1 MLLRPFGGIFAP
13 GIDLDVSDVARGGS
27 GFPQVVGVLGF
38 LGAQVL
44 LLVSWTLGYHRNDQ
58 IDGRHFVVA
67 VGSAEHDR
75 DGSCAPI
82 HQMVHLRPE
91 LAPVGGTFPGFLAS
105 QRGCRVLGIHRLPPP
120 ADPCTLFGIVVGHPL
135 HQLLEDA
142 HLPPALETLVDNTG
156 GDSEPLAVHSL
167 PLASRP
173 QSTYHT

>member
-67 VGSAEHDR
+67 VGAHERDR
-75 DGSCAPI
+75 DGSAAL
-82 HQMVHLRPE
+82 VDDEVDLRSE
-91 LAPVGGTFPGFLAS
+91 FPLSVGFLPVCS
-105 QRGCRVLGIHRLPPP
+105 PPKG
-120 ADPCTLFGIVVGHPL
+120 AAQFLESIACHLHPT
-135 HQLLEDA
+135 
-142 HLPPALETLVDNTG
+142 PP
-156 GDSEPLAVHSL
+156 HSL
-167 PLASRP
+167 A
-173 QSTYHT
+173 